1 MFTRNMGLVFL
12 PGDPFFVPIDLV
24 QKSKP
29 NLQKGKL
36 LVVSRQ
42 SQMKFA
48 QIFLSDAPFCYHEY
62 KLTYFKNET
71 YSYK

>member
-1 MFTRNMGLVFL
+1 MNNYFDPPFGGSEVMFTRNGGLVFL

-29 NLQKGKL
+29 NLQKVKF
-36 LVVSRQ
+36 LVVSKQ

-48 QIFLSDAPFCYHEY
+48 RIFSSAAFFCYHE
-62 KLTYFKNET
+62 
-71 YSYK
+71 